1 MLTEISIEGFQGFG
15 SKQTIRLAPITLIF
29 GENSSGKSAIFR
41 ALMFLAQN
49 LRAMTPDSLDFKSK
63 QRSVDLVSFEN
74 ISFKHLT
81 RDIKFQITLA
91 RDSMSLGEFE
101 PTYVGGHQPELEGG
115 ISAFSRISIELVF
128 SGIEKRITNVG
139 FFGYRENEELQF
151 KLQVEPETYR
161 VEELTCSDDNLLNA
175 LRNIIEPIIY
185 DPTTDSN
192 ILISDLS
199 QKDLLSVIG
208 KTDRYSRIMRGEFYP
223 PNLKQEEI
231 GFNTIVILSIIK
243 SLFINSLRNFERVLD
258 SMRHIGPIR
267 EIPDRLVIGDVED
280 APRRRP
286 LGIWGASR
294 VDQRRRNSKRSEIS
308 AWVEKLTA
316 GQFSLEKI
324 TSPIADPAL
333 AHLGEVSA
341 WVLTDLRTNT
351 RVSFKDVGVG
361 LSQLLPV
368 IVEVVDFSPM
378 RRRMPSLLL
387 VEQPELHLHPK
398 LQGDV
403 LDMFIEGY
411 SQDVNR
417 QVLAETHSEQMILRL
432 QRRIREGIIQANNVS
447 VIFVESDSVLGS
459 KVQELRIDDDGVIDE
474 WPTSFSDLRFKEI
487 LD

>member
-1 MLTEISIEGFQGFG
+1 MLTEVSIEGFQGFG

-41 ALMFLAQN
+41 ALMFLTQN
-49 LRAMTPDSLDFKSK
+49 LRAMTPDSMEFKSR
-63 QRSVDLVSFEN
+63 QRSVDLVSFQN
-74 ISFKHLT
+74 ISFRHLSQ
-81 RDIKFQITLA
+81 DIKFQITMT
-91 RDSMSLGEFE
+91 RDSMSLGKFE
-101 PTYVGGHQPELEGG
+101 PVYSAGHQPELEGG
-115 ISAFSRISIELVF
+115 IAAFSRISIELVF
-128 SGIEKRITNVG
+128 SGLEKRITNVG
-139 FFGYRENEELQF
+139 FVGYRENEQLQF
-151 KLQVEPETYR
+151 RLQVEPEIYR
-161 VEELTCSDDNLLNA
+161 VTELTCSDDNILNA
-175 LRNIIEPIIY
+175 LRNIIEPLIY
-185 DPTTDSN
+185 DSSTDLN
-192 ILISDLS
+192 IAIPDLS
-199 QKDLLSVIG
+199 QKDLLLVIG
-208 KTDRYSRIMRGEFYP
+208 KSDRHSRIRGEHYP
-223 PNLKQEEI
+223 SNLKPEEI
-231 GFNTIVILSIIK
+231 GFNTFAILSIIK
-243 SLFINSLRNFERVLD
+243 SLLFNSIRNFERVLD
-258 SMRHIGPIR
+258 GTRHIGPIR

-286 LGIWGASR
+286 FGIWGSSR
-294 VDQRRRNSKRSEIS
+294 VELRRNDSKRSEIS

-341 WVLTDLRTNT
+341 WVLTDMRTDT

-368 IVEVVDFSPM
+368 IVEVVDIAPM

-447 VIFVESDSVLGS
+447 VIFVESDSVHGS
-459 KVQELRIDDDGVIDE
+459 KVQELQIDDDGVIDE